1 MSTKV
6 NVPKPMTTEA
16 ELAIAYLERISELL
30 KHQRRHFDDAV
41 VIHCIRLVQDYVE
54 DNLREVNADAKIAVG
69 DGRRS

>member
-6 NVPKPMTTEA
+6 NDPKPMTAEA

-41 VIHCIRLVQDYVE
+41 VVHCIRLVQDYVE
-54 DNLREVNADAKIAVG
+54 DNLHEVNADAKITVG